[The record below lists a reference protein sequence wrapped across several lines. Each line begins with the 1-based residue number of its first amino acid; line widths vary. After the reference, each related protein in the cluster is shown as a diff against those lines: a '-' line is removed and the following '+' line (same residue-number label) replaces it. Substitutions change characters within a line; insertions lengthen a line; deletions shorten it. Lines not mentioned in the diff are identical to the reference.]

1 MRILVVTNLYPPQ
14 ELGGYG
20 RCIADFVWGLI
31 QNGNSV
37 GVLCSN
43 ADYLDSE
50 ESSVSHKGSN
60 GEIVIRELKL
70 KGSYKD
76 GVTEYTDSTI
86 CAAIDDF
93 NISLIGGIDM
103 SQWDG
108 ILVGNLDLLG
118 SRFLQALTSSKLPV
132 LHHIS
137 FTSLPFSVHEFPGSS
152 NYSILAASQCV
163 RENIR
168 KSGVLVDEF
177 NVVYPGARCE
187 LFSSDNSSLSYA
199 LQYALS
205 LAERGYSLGSVEN
218 PLKIGFAGLLM
229 GSKGLH
235 TLVLAALQ
243 LAVTGI
249 SIQINIAGAEFQ
261 SNYKSRLQAIVDD
274 AGMHGLINFVGQL
287 DRKRLSR
294 FWELHH
300 LGVFPSIHPEAFG
313 IVGAE
318 IMASGVALITSGVGG
333 SSELIDH
340 NSGFTFKADSPED
353 LSKVIKS
360 VRNKPDLIARVARNG
375 KERAHTMFSVVRS
388 SEKIQKIFLK
398 AKTS

>member
-1 MRILVVTNLYPPQ
+1 M
-14 ELGGYG
+14 
-20 RCIADFVWGLI
+20 
-31 QNGNSV
+31 
-37 GVLCSN
+37 
-43 ADYLDSE
+43 
-50 ESSVSHKGSN
+50 
-60 GEIVIRELKL
+60 KL

-132 LHHIS
+132 LHHIG

-300 LGVFPSIHPEAFG
+300 LGVSFH
-313 IVGAE
+313 
-318 IMASGVALITSGVGG
+318 
-333 SSELIDH
+333 SS
-340 NSGFTFKADSPED
+340 
-353 LSKVIKS
+353 
-360 VRNKPDLIARVARNG
+360 
-375 KERAHTMFSVVRS
+375 
-388 SEKIQKIFLK
+388 
-398 AKTS
+398 